1 MPGAQLPIRDAARP
15 RWSGGAPT
23 DGQVGPVGRGIYSA
37 PNRAPGESVYWF
49 GRRPGHHHPV
59 PVGVFEHFS
68 LEMELTSVIPSVP
81 FFVRRGVVAVV
92 IASVATSATA
102 LPATAQAPSAP
113 VQAPAPIA
121 PMAVSTQ
128 PTAPVGPVRRIS
140 IDEAVTMAL
149 EQNVSLQVAKMTPG
163 ISELDVVQAYGTWLP
178 ALTGQFRF
186 QSLEQPVATILQSGA
201 DNFAQDQVVGNFG
214 VEQFLPTGGSY
225 SLGYQASRTKNN
237 NQFATLNPNTQ
248 GNLTFSFSQPLLQN
262 RSIDSTRQQILISKN
277 NFAISDMQFR
287 NTVVST
293 VRDVKNAYWDL
304 VVAQSALVVQRQTL
318 ELSLQ
323 TLGDN
328 RKRVEVG
335 TMAPIDIV
343 QAEAEVAANEEV
355 VIIAE
360 QTVAQAQDRLR
371 ALILDPRTAEFWTTT
386 FEPADPPSLATS
398 PVDVDAAVQKAIAN
412 RLDLQQARKTLE
424 TNDIRIK
431 FFKNQ
436 VLPDISANIDYG
448 LAGLG
453 GTVINREGGGGID
466 PGQPISTTSI
476 PYSEVL
482 RDVFGFAYPT
492 WTASVNFRY
501 PLGRNGNRVNLERQ
515 QFQNE
520 QNLLQLRDLERQVV
534 QQVRDLARQVN
545 TNLRRVSSTQ
555 AARALAERRLEA
567 EQKKF
572 GVGLSTTFNVLQA
585 QRDLAAARN
594 NEQRAILDFE
604 KSRVDFEAAQEASI
618 SGAGAGS
625 LTLGGATGQGTGS
638 TGTTTRVT
646 QGAGTNQNG
655 RDASRAPASGTGRD
669 RSPRRPT
676 ADRSASG
683 PCLPA
688 HSGIR
693 GIRGISL
700 CFPRAAADLGDPHHE
715 GRCRARR
722 AGPAVRGVGGGAHR
736 GGRRQQRRH
745 GRARDAPRDPR
756 RDARVVR
763 VRRPEEPRR
772 VAGQPR
778 LGAVARRRRS
788 HHRRAARADRRPGTH
803 ARTRRPSGCRA

>member
-1 MPGAQLPIRDAARP
+1 
-15 RWSGGAPT
+15 
-23 DGQVGPVGRGIYSA
+23 
-37 PNRAPGESVYWF
+37 
-49 GRRPGHHHPV
+49 
-59 PVGVFEHFS
+59 
-68 LEMELTSVIPSVP
+68 MELTSVIPSVP
-81 FFVRRGVVAVV
+81 FCFRRGLLALVMASAAVP
-92 IASVATSATA
+92 A
-102 LPATAQAPSAP
+102 LAQAPATP
-113 VQAPAPIA
+113 TPIA
-121 PMAVSTQ
+121 PAAGQPVSTQ

-140 IDEAVTMAL
+140 IDEAVAMAL
-149 EQNVSLQVAKMTPG
+149 QQNVSLQVQRMNPV
-163 ISELDVVQAYGTWLP
+163 ISELDVAQAYGTWLP
-178 ALTGQFRF
+178 ALTSQLRF
-186 QSLEQPVATILQSGA
+186 QSLEQPVATILQAGGGA
-201 DNFAQDQVVGNFG
+201 SNFQQDQVVGNFG

-225 SLGYQASRTKNN
+225 ALGYQASRTKNN

-262 RSIDSTRQQILISKN
+262 RSIDSTRLLIQVSKN
-277 NFAISDMQFR
+277 NLAISEMDFR

-318 ELSLQ
+318 DLSRQ

-371 ALILDPRTAEFWTTT
+371 ALVLDPQTPEFWATT

-398 PVDVDAAVQKAIAN
+398 PVDIDAAVQKALAG
-412 RLDLQQARKTLE
+412 RLDLQQARKVLE
-424 TNDIRIK
+424 TNDVRIK

-436 VLPDISANIDYG
+436 VLPNVTANIDYG

-453 GTVINREGGGGID
+453 GTVINRQGGGGID
-466 PGQPISTTSI
+466 PGQEVSTTTI

-555 AARALAERRLEA
+555 AARSLAERRLEA

-585 QRDLAAARN
+585 QRDLAEARN

-625 LTLGGATGQGTGS
+625 LTLGGATGQGAGSTGS
-638 TGTTTRVT
+638 TTSVT
-646 QGAGTNQNG
+646 PGSGRTNQN
-655 RDASRAPASGTGRD
+655 
-669 RSPRRPT
+669 
-676 ADRSASG
+676 
-683 PCLPA
+683 
-688 HSGIR
+688 
-693 GIRGISL
+693 
-700 CFPRAAADLGDPHHE
+700 
-715 GRCRARR
+715 
-722 AGPAVRGVGGGAHR
+722 
-736 GGRRQQRRH
+736 Q
-745 GRARDAPRDPR
+745 
-756 RDARVVR
+756 
-763 VRRPEEPRR
+763 
-772 VAGQPR
+772 
-778 LGAVARRRRS
+778 
-788 HHRRAARADRRPGTH
+788 
-803 ARTRRPSGCRA
+803 

>member
-1 MPGAQLPIRDAARP
+1 
-15 RWSGGAPT
+15 
-23 DGQVGPVGRGIYSA
+23 
-37 PNRAPGESVYWF
+37 
-49 GRRPGHHHPV
+49 
-59 PVGVFEHFS
+59 
-68 LEMELTSVIPSVP
+68 
-81 FFVRRGVVAVV
+81 
-92 IASVATSATA
+92 
-102 LPATAQAPSAP
+102 
-113 VQAPAPIA
+113 
-121 PMAVSTQ
+121 
-128 PTAPVGPVRRIS
+128 
-140 IDEAVTMAL
+140 MAL

-201 DNFAQDQVVGNFG
+201 DNFAQDQVLGNFG

-436 VLPDISANIDYG
+436 VLPDISANLDYG

-453 GTVINREGGGGID
+453 GTVINREGGGGLE
-466 PGQPISTTSI
+466 PGQPVSTTSI

-482 RDVFGFAYPT
+482 RDVLGFAFPT

-646 QGAGTNQNG
+646 QGAGTNQN
-655 RDASRAPASGTGRD
+655 R
-669 RSPRRPT
+669 
-676 ADRSASG
+676 
-683 PCLPA
+683 
-688 HSGIR
+688 
-693 GIRGISL
+693 
-700 CFPRAAADLGDPHHE
+700 
-715 GRCRARR
+715 
-722 AGPAVRGVGGGAHR
+722 
-736 GGRRQQRRH
+736 
-745 GRARDAPRDPR
+745 
-756 RDARVVR
+756 
-763 VRRPEEPRR
+763 
-772 VAGQPR
+772 
-778 LGAVARRRRS
+778 
-788 HHRRAARADRRPGTH
+788 
-803 ARTRRPSGCRA
+803 

>member
-1 MPGAQLPIRDAARP
+1 
-15 RWSGGAPT
+15 
-23 DGQVGPVGRGIYSA
+23 
-37 PNRAPGESVYWF
+37 
-49 GRRPGHHHPV
+49 
-59 PVGVFEHFS
+59 
-68 LEMELTSVIPSVP
+68 MELTSVIPSVP
-81 FFVRRGVVAVV
+81 PCFRRGLLALVM
-92 IASVATSATA
+92 ASVAVPA
-102 LPATAQAPSAP
+102 LAQAPPATTAP
-113 VQAPAPIA
+113 D
-121 PMAVSTQ
+121 VSTQ
-128 PTAPVGPVRRIS
+128 PVPPIGPVRRIS

-149 EQNVSLQVAKMTPG
+149 QQNVSLQVQKMNPV

-201 DNFAQDQVVGNFG
+201 ANFQQDQLVANFG

-262 RSIDSTRQQILISKN
+262 RGIDSTRQQILVSKN
-277 NFAISDMQFR
+277 NLAISEMQFR
-287 NTVVST
+287 NTVVGT

-318 ELSLQ
+318 ELSRQ

-360 QTVAQAQDRLR
+360 QSVAQAQDRLR
-371 ALILDPRTAEFWTTT
+371 ALILDPGTAEFWTTT

-398 PVDVDAAVQKAIAN
+398 PVDVDAAVRKALSG
-412 RLDLQQARKTLE
+412 RLDLQQARKQLE
-424 TNDIRIK
+424 TNDVRIR
-431 FFKNQ
+431 FFRNQ
-436 VLPDISANIDYG
+436 VLPDITANIDYG

-453 GTVINREGGGGID
+453 GTVINRQGGGGLD
-466 PGQPISTTSI
+466 PGTAVSTTTI

-482 RDVFGFAYPT
+482 RDVLGFAYPT

-585 QRDLAAARN
+585 QRDLAEARN

-604 KSRVDFEAAQEASI
+604 KSRVDFEASQEASI

-638 TGTTTRVT
+638 AGNTTSVT
-646 QGAGTNQNG
+646 PRSGRTNQN
-655 RDASRAPASGTGRD
+655 R
-669 RSPRRPT
+669 
-676 ADRSASG
+676 
-683 PCLPA
+683 
-688 HSGIR
+688 
-693 GIRGISL
+693 
-700 CFPRAAADLGDPHHE
+700 
-715 GRCRARR
+715 
-722 AGPAVRGVGGGAHR
+722 
-736 GGRRQQRRH
+736 
-745 GRARDAPRDPR
+745 
-756 RDARVVR
+756 
-763 VRRPEEPRR
+763 
-772 VAGQPR
+772 
-778 LGAVARRRRS
+778 
-788 HHRRAARADRRPGTH
+788 
-803 ARTRRPSGCRA
+803 